1 MALLSPHGSPTATS
15 GLACTWAGF
24 TFAVRS
30 LSYSRSASAEV
41 DITCMDSSAET
52 DASNS
57 TRRLTVKSVEYGI
70 IDPGEVQLE
79 FQTNA
84 TGLGLR
90 NLIGRKSELKFKTD
104 EFEVASQAIL
114 TQFSMQMQVGE
125 FITCNCTFK
134 FTEL

>member
-1 MALLSPHGSPTATS
+1 MSFLSPHGSPTATK
-15 GLACTWAGF
+15 GLECTWAGF
-24 TFAVRS
+24 TLGVKS

-41 DITCMDSSAET
+41 DITCMASTAET

-57 TRRLTVKSVEYGI
+57 TRKLAVKSVEYGI

-79 FQTNA
+79 FQTNV
-84 TGLGLR
+84 TGLGLS
-90 NLIGRKSELKFKTD
+90 NLIGRKSELIFKTD
-104 EFEVASQAIL
+104 EFTVQTQAIL

-125 FITCNCTFK
+125 VITCNCTFK

>member
-1 MALLSPHGSPTATS
+1 MALLSPHGSPTAS
-15 GLACTWAGF
+15 KGLECTWAGF
-24 TFAVRS
+24 MLNVKS

-41 DITCMDSSAET
+41 DITCMDSSAQT
-52 DASNS
+52 DEKNS
-57 TRRLTVKSVEYGI
+57 TRRLTVKSVDYGI

-79 FQTNA
+79 FL
-84 TGLGLR
+84 TGANGLTLSS
-90 NLIGRKSELKFKTD
+90 LIGRKSELKFKTD

>member
-1 MALLSPHGSPTATS
+1 MALLSPHGSPTATN
-15 GLACTWAGF
+15 GLECTWAGF
-24 TFAVRS
+24 RFAVRS

-52 DASNS
+52 DSNNS
-57 TRRLTVKSVEYGI
+57 TRRLAVKSVEYGI
-70 IDPGEVQLE
+70 VDPGEVQLE
-79 FQTNA
+79 FLA
-84 TGLGLR
+84 SAAGLTLS
-90 NLIGRKSELKFKTD
+90 NLIGRKSELSFSTD

-114 TQFSMQMQVGE
+114 TQFSSQMQVGE